1 MGIPYIYI
9 IIYITARMKHL
20 PSGIQVEIAHFEH
33 QRKHLFGSQ
42 SFCSHWPIWAGE
54 GLSGIKHRQHIFFDQ
69 RGTYEIYG
77 WFIIQW
83 FLYSFSMYAFVLMV
97 FYDMDNMVSNY
108 TIYNPIYIYIYISMV
123 FYDDKSLDIWEPFLW
138 ANLGPSHSHWPPVSS
153 MQHISIARPWGVVS
167 KMFFDS

>member
-9 IIYITARMKHL
+9 YNYIYNCAYEAFTKWDTSRN
-20 PSGIQVEIAHFEH
+20 S
-33 QRKHLFGSQ
+33 
-42 SFCSHWPIWAGE
+42 SFWASTKAFVWEPVICSHWPIWAGE

-108 TIYNPIYIYIYISMV
+108 TIYNPIYIYISMV

-167 KMFFDS
+167 KMFSDS